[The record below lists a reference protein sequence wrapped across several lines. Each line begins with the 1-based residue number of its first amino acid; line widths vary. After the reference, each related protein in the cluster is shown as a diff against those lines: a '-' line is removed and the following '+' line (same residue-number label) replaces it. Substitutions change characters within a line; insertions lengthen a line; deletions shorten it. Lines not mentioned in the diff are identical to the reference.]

1 MASLSLRS
9 AAILAAMFLPAL
21 AEAAPILPTS
31 YDMVNGNSGS
41 HNYWD
46 QIYNGAGCVTCD
58 NSPLSGGQ
66 GDLTDGIIAADN
78 WFVVEF
84 PAGNGPYVGWA
95 LDPLITFHFAP
106 GATIDSLT
114 IYTDDAD
121 GEGGVSQ
128 PSGVRINGEVFNIDP
143 APGAEPKSFTFG
155 DLNLT
160 GDIQLELFRTTSWV
174 FLSEVQFDSGTPTA
188 VPEPMSLT
196 LLGSGLAVLAG
207 KRLRRKR

>member
-1 MASLSLRS
+1 MRSLGLRT
-9 AAILAAMFLPAL
+9 AAILAATFLPAW

-31 YDMVNGNSGS
+31 YDMLNGNSGWY
-41 HNYWD
+41 NYWD
-46 QIYNGAGCVTCD
+46 QIYTGAGCVTCD

-78 WFVVEF
+78 WFDAEF

-106 GATIDSLT
+106 GTTIDSLT
-114 IYTDDAD
+114 IYVDDAD
-121 GEGGVSQ
+121 SEGGVSL
-128 PSGVRINGEVFNIDP
+128 PSGVRINGQLFSIGA

-155 DLNLT
+155 DLNVT
-160 GDIQLELFRTTSWV
+160 GDVGLELLRSGSWV

-196 LLGSGLAVLAG
+196 LLGSGLAALAG